1 MDQFKFE
8 MPKTYEEALERK
20 KEILDILNEY
30 NEDLLLGNPT
40 EVTEEEVENL
50 REEFEIL
57 DDHYLTKEEKKQYDV
72 LQANPKRM
80 VGWTLFF
87 IYAAFIAFIN
97 FPLIFPHI
105 GVLLIKITD
114 KIFGK
119 EFKLIT
125 YVILIGLIGILSCLV
140 SYIIYRK
147 VKNKEDKKI
156 LFYFLIGHL
165 AYFVIGFVI
174 FLLLLYRVI

>member
-40 EVTEEEVENL
+40 ELTEEEVENL

-125 YVILIGLIGILSCLV
+125 YVILIGILSCLV

-165 AYFVIGFVI
+165 AYFVIGF
-174 FLLLLYRVI
+174 LLLLYRVKSLI